1 MAISTE
7 TFKIN
12 AGWAKSDLITQMES
26 AFTHLGWNA
35 GTITGYVVGLSSFW
49 GGGDTNASDTYHSVF
64 QKSTSGIGT
73 GASFYII
80 RDING
85 IRTINVNRP
94 GVGYTSGELITISAD
109 DIGGLGNGAADLSF
123 KVCVDETVTNG
134 GSYGI
139 AVTNGNNNSFNF
151 LGADRN
157 GTVGGGV
164 SVVTIRE
171 GDTLSIGNSWST
183 SYYPQIKNPTPVVP
197 NEATA
202 SSKGMLAGLEP
213 SLPVSDSVDF
223 RTKIGQAG
231 TYYWSTNSQNNLY
244 GTESGRLIITEW
256 SGDPSDR
263 TLVGYGTATEFWD
276 KNLTNDSP
284 WGTAKLTI
292 QPNKRY
298 GDAYHTFVARDT
310 SNLDITTGSGWSFY
324 DGGEY
329 YGDAGN
335 DNSDTANYHGGTL
348 RKHRFAGA
356 KHLDMSHWSPAD
368 SQSSPDWGSVWS
380 TQVMRTGNVPTGG
393 NTSFDLDLNLF
404 KSGLDPNF
412 VVFSYKAPTLSSAD
426 IADNTFGTWFFHK
439 FVTDVW
445 DLDHVFM
452 GGMTRILF
460 DGTATDPFITF
471 RTYMTVKDPDNSYY
485 HGKRAAEFG
494 YSNYWS
500 GQAIN
505 NYVDFSVKALSMY
518 DNTQHETSARMYY
531 RADDDLQRVVGGS
544 NDTTGKD
551 RVTAVANSNKVLK
564 GIPLN
569 GLLLPVPYYIP
580 DDFVLIQFHYSAP
593 AANIQ
598 QGDTVTISGSEVYTV
613 ICGSYNQ
620 TDATRGILFCART
633 T

>member
-26 AFTHLGWNA
+26 AFTYLEWNA
-35 GTITGYVVGLSSFW
+35 PTITGYIVGLSSFW
-49 GGGDTNASDTYHSVF
+49 GGGDTNASDTYHDVY

-73 GASFYII
+73 GASFWVYRDTAGVRSI
-80 RDING
+80 R
-85 IRTINVNRP
+85 VNRP
-94 GVGYTSGELITISAD
+94 GVGYTSGELVTISAD
-109 DIGGLGNGAADLSF
+109 DIGGLGNGAADVSF
-123 KVCVDETVTNG
+123 KVCVDEVVTNG

-139 AVTNGNNNSFNF
+139 AVTSGSNSYFNF
-151 LGADRN
+151 LGGDRN
-157 GTVGGGV
+157 GPVGGGV

-171 GDTLSIGNSWST
+171 GDTLSIGNSWSN
-183 SYYPQIKNPTPVVP
+183 SYYPQIKNPTPFVV

-202 SSKGMLAGLEP
+202 SDKGWLAGT
-213 SLPVSDSVDF
+213 DSTLTVGDTTDF

-231 TYYWSTNSQNNLY
+231 TYYWSTNSQNNSY
-244 GTESGRLIITEW
+244 GSEAGRLVITEW
-256 SGDPSDR
+256 SGDSGDR
-263 TLVGYGTATEFWD
+263 TLVGHGTATEFWD

-284 WGTAKLTI
+284 WGTAKLSI

-298 GDAYHTFVARDT
+298 GDAYHTFTAQNTTDL
-310 SNLDITTGSGWSFY
+310 NITTHSGWSFY
-324 DGGEY
+324 AGGEY

-335 DNSDTANYHGGTL
+335 DNHDSANNHGGTM
-348 RKHRFAGA
+348 RTHRPAGA
-356 KHLDMSHWSPAD
+356 QFLDMTRYAINDYACSPNY
-368 SQSSPDWGSVWS
+368 STTWS
-380 TQVMRTGNVPTGG
+380 TYINRTGTVPTGG
-393 NTSFDLDLNLF
+393 NTSFDLDLNIF

-412 VVFSYKAPTLSSAD
+412 VVFSYKSPSLSSAD

-439 FVTDVW
+439 FTTDVW
-445 DLDHVFM
+445 DLDHVFL

-460 DGTATDPFITF
+460 DGAVADPFITF
-471 RTYMTVKDPDNSYY
+471 RTYMANFDPDNIIYPA
-485 HGKRAAEFG
+485 KRSAEFG
-494 YSNYWS
+494 YYNYQS
-500 GQAIN
+500 GTTAQ
-505 NYVDFSVKALSMY
+505 NYVDFSVKALTMY
-518 DNTQHETSARMYY
+518 DNTQQETAARMYY
-531 RADDDLQRVVGGS
+531 RSDDDLQRVVGGS
-544 NDTTGKD
+544 SDTAGKD
-551 RVTAVANSNKVLK
+551 RVSADANYNKVIK

-569 GLLLPVPYYIP
+569 GHFLPVPYYIP